1 MGRVRPLEICLRTG
15 DTCGVVHAGGPANR
29 ALRAFSPTN
38 PCEAAVNGLSSSAQA
53 FAEQVF
59 CGGSWRAELPPT
71 TSFSLKGARAMSEL
85 VLEHPA
91 LKADGRP
98 DMQLRLFGPTDDD
111 GLETLRRHS
120 VGYLLSG
127 AVALGLMDRD
137 IGEDLAAGLIHAA
150 ADPGPESPSAPGQPQ
165 ARAAVRAPATGHPG
179 VAAGDR
185 SLRREQ
191 LLRWCHEGG
200 ARGRAMGKEPVELL
214 LYRHHEDHALARVRR
229 QPADAAR
236 QRIRG
241 DPPRW
246 RGGVRAHDRTAPPR
260 DDLEVKVEWPA
271 SLSATEIVRWRAS
284 ADGCFASL
292 GYSNDG
298 GETWTPLAL
307 PGPGDTIQVDAGAL
321 PGGREC
327 ALELI
332 VTDGFQTR
340 RIRSDAYEVEPK
352 GWVLQILS
360 PAAGAKLPPGQP
372 VLLAAQGYH
381 LEERRAGR
389 RHRVGMFGRR
399 RPGHGR
405 PCARHPRAGRAHDH
419 RGRVAQVVVSV
430 G

>member
-1 MGRVRPLEICLRTG
+1 MTMG
-15 DTCGVVHAGGPANR
+15 
-29 ALRAFSPTN
+29 S
-38 PCEAAVNGLSSSAQA
+38 
-53 FAEQVF
+53 
-59 CGGSWRAELPPT
+59 
-71 TSFSLKGARAMSEL
+71 
-85 VLEHPA
+85 
-91 LKADGRP
+91 
-98 DMQLRLFGPTDDD
+98 
-111 GLETLRRHS
+111 TLRRHS

-127 AVALGLMDRD
+127 AVALGLVDRD

-150 ADPGPESPSAPGQPQ
+150 ADPGPESLLL
-165 ARAAVRAPATGHPG
+165 RAN
-179 VAAGDR
+179 
-185 SLRREQ
+185 LRRERLFEPPPQ
-191 LLRWCHEGG
+191 VIPEWLQEIDRFVESNCFAGVMKAVLES
-200 ARGRAMGKEPVELL
+200 RAMGEEPVETPTLQ
-214 LYRHHEDHALARVRR
+214 ASRR
-229 QPADAAR
+229 SPPSPVCAGNQLTLHGSGVGAT
-236 QRIRG
+236 
-241 DPPRW
+241 PPRW

-260 DDLEVKVEWPA
+260 DDLKVKVEWPA
-271 SLSATEIVRWRAS
+271 SPSATEIVRWRAS

-381 LEERRAGR
+381 LEKERRAGFDGIEWECSAGGGLGMGA
-389 RHRVGMFGRR
+389 RVLATLEPGEHTITGGMFGVRLRWSCPSADGVRAPSLGAPAIRMTVSSAWPRCWRPAR
-399 RPGHGR
+399 RPQ
-405 PCARHPRAGRAHDH
+405 PCARIAPCVGHAFVASEAHPLPRTTLPR
-419 RGRVAQVVVSV
+419 RVNDAQAMTKRI
-430 G
+430 GPPLLQ